1 MLIQYPIIHIA
12 VWIAALLFSVAV
24 CLNIFRVLVGPS
36 LPDRISA
43 LDTLSVNA
51 IGLILLIGIGTG
63 SRYGFEAGLL
73 IALFSF
79 LTTAALCKYLLRG
92 MIIE

>member
-1 MLIQYPIIHIA
+1 MLSHYPIIHVA
-12 VWIAALLFSVAV
+12 MWVTALLFSIAV
-24 CLNIFRVLVGPS
+24 CLNIYRILVGPS
-36 LPDRISA
+36 LPDRIAA

-73 IALFSF
+73 ITLFSF